1 MSYNETR
8 RKHILLI
15 SGDPLTSAE
24 VKMELVNH
32 YDVSI
37 SSTVESAVDA
47 LEMYDTSAVVV
58 CIRESHE
65 EAFSVFTGALE
76 SIKSKSIPIIF
87 LAEKGCDID
96 EEAAFKLGAVDYSA
110 RRHGT
115 PQALVSRINHRILA
129 GEHARWL
136 ESGIEDA
143 PTLSTA
149 PEAILENKTIIIV
162 DDLSMNREIVEAMLS
177 NIKGLKMEFA
187 TNGKEAVDIF
197 AADSGLYALI
207 LMDVQMPVMDGL
219 TATKTI
225 RSLDCFHSRE
235 IPIIAM
241 TAGVSPEEISLCMD
255 AGMNGY
261 VEKPLAYDE
270 LLTVAANH
278 VIQIGGEK
286 H

>member
-8 RKHILLI
+8 KKHVLLI

-24 VKMELVNH
+24 VKMELVSH

-37 SSTVESAVDA
+37 SSTVESAIDA
-47 LEMYDTSAVVV
+47 LEMYETSAVVV

-87 LAEKGCDID
+87 LAEKGCDVD
-96 EEAAFKLGAVDYSA
+96 EKAAFELGAVDYSA

-115 PQALVSRINHRILA
+115 AQALVSRINHRILA

-136 ESGIEDA
+136 ESGMEDA
-143 PTLSTA
+143 PTLDKA

-177 NIKGLKMEFA
+177 NISGLTMEFA
-187 TNGKEAVDIF
+187 SNGKEAVEAF
-197 AADSGLYALI
+197 ARDPGLFALI

-219 TATKTI
+219 AATKAI
-225 RSLDCFHSRE
+225 RSLGCLHSRDV
-235 IPIIAM
+235 PIIAM
-241 TAGVSPEEISLCMD
+241 TAGVSPEEITLCMD

-261 VEKPLAYDE
+261 VEKPMAYDE

-278 VIQIGGEK
+278 VI
-286 H
+286 

>member
-8 RKHILLI
+8 KKHILLI

-24 VKMELVNH
+24 VKMELVSH

-65 EAFSVFTGALE
+65 EAFAVFTGALE
-76 SIKSKSIPIIF
+76 SIKSKAIPIIF
-87 LAEKGCDID
+87 LAEKGCDVD
-96 EEAAFKLGAVDYSA
+96 EEAAFELGAVDYSA

-115 PQALVSRINHRILA
+115 PQALISRINHRILA

-136 ESGIEDA
+136 ESGVEDA
-143 PTLSTA
+143 PTLDKA

-162 DDLSMNREIVEAMLS
+162 DDLTMNREIVEAMLS
-177 NIKGLKMEFA
+177 NISGLNMKFA
-187 TNGKEAVDIF
+187 SNGKEAVEVF
-197 AADSGLYALI
+197 AKDPGLFALI

-219 TATKTI
+219 EATKAI
-225 RSLDCFHSRE
+225 RSLGCLHSRDV
-235 IPIIAM
+235 PIIAM
-241 TAGVSPEEISLCMD
+241 TAGVSPEEIASCMNS
-255 AGMNGY
+255 GMNGY
-261 VEKPLAYDE
+261 VEKPMAYDE

-278 VIQIGGEK
+278 VMLK
-286 H
+286 

>member
-1 MSYNETR
+1 MSYNEIR
-8 RKHILLI
+8 KKHILLI

-37 SSTVESAVDA
+37 SSNVESATDA

-76 SIKSKSIPIIF
+76 TIKSKNIPIIF
-87 LAEKGCDID
+87 LAEKGCDVD
-96 EEAAFKLGAVDYSA
+96 EKAAFELGAVDYSP
-110 RRHGT
+110 RKHGT
-115 PQALVSRINHRILA
+115 AQALVSRINHRILA

-136 ESGIEDA
+136 ESGVDNA
-143 PTLSTA
+143 PTLKVP

-162 DDLSMNREIVEAMLS
+162 DDLSMNREIVEAMLAG
-177 NIKGLKMEFA
+177 IKGLKMKFA
-187 TNGKEAVDIF
+187 SNGKEAVDIF
-197 AADSGLYALI
+197 AADPSLFTLI

-219 TATKTI
+219 EATRKI
-225 RSLDCFHSRE
+225 RSLGCFHSRE

-241 TAGVSPEEISLCMD
+241 TAGVSPEEIALCMD

-261 VEKPLAYDE
+261 IEKPMAYDE

-278 VIQIGGEK
+278 VM
-286 H
+286 

>member
-1 MSYNETR
+1 VSFNETR
-8 RKHILLI
+8 KKHILLI

-24 VKMELVNH
+24 VKMELVAH
-32 YDVSI
+32 FDVSI
-37 SSTVESAVDA
+37 SSTTESAIDA

-65 EAFSVFTGALE
+65 EAFAVFTGALE

-87 LAEKGCDID
+87 LAEKGCDVD
-96 EEAAFKLGAVDYSA
+96 EKAAFDLGAVDYSA

-115 PQALVSRINHRILA
+115 AQALVSRINHRILA

-136 ESGIEDA
+136 ESGVDDA

-177 NIKGLKMEFA
+177 NIQGLTMMFA
-187 TNGKEAVDIF
+187 TNGKEAVELF
-197 AADSGLYALI
+197 AGDPGLFTLI
-207 LMDVQMPVMDGL
+207 LMDVQMPVMNGL
-219 TATKTI
+219 EATKAI
-225 RSLDCFHSRE
+225 RSLGCLHSRE

-241 TAGVSPEEISLCMD
+241 TAGVSPEEITLCMD

-261 VEKPLAYDE
+261 VEKPMAYDE

-278 VIQIGGEK
+278 VM
-286 H
+286 